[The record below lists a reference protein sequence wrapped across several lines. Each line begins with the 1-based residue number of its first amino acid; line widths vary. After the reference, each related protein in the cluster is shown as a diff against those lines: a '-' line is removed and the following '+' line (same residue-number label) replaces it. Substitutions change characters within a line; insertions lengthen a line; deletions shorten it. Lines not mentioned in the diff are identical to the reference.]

1 MEGMSRPEHDAA
13 ALRRLARGLVLEGP
27 ADAVQDAWLAALRR
41 GPERTPDEGWFAGAV
56 RRIALGRRREEARRR
71 AREATAARSERDRA
85 AEDVPERLEVLR
97 ALLAAVE
104 RLDEPYRAAV
114 VMRYL
119 DDLPPREI
127 AQRIGVP
134 VDTARTRVRRGLE
147 RLRADLDGPRGPGR
161 EALLG
166 ALVPLVGPLP
176 FAPSPFPAPAAT
188 WSTPLAGA
196 LAVKKTAVTVAAL
209 LAVSAVAWIGLREPV
224 GPSAAPVENGAAL
237 AAAPDAAEPS
247 APARPEAV
255 AADEVAREAVV
266 AEAVPTWR
274 LRGRLTVGDHEPL
287 PGGALLARVHRG
299 AGTDGEVL
307 REQRLAADGAGL
319 FTWEIEEPT
328 ELVTVAFRSAL
339 ADAVHITSWFTYA
352 PGDPHEQP
360 FLVWVYPL
368 DVELR
373 GRVLGPD
380 GAPVRGARVSRTYM
394 EAGGVTE
401 SDADGRY
408 VLSTSSAWSETR
420 LTIVAEGL
428 RPAQLPFG
436 ARPGASVM
444 ELPDVQLEPD
454 HVVAGRVVDESGAG
468 LAGVQI
474 ALGSSFRDV
483 VESTEDGAFE
493 IGGIDPERADF
504 MLFARLEGRVV
515 TMTKVFADS
524 APVEL
529 VLPRGLTVTGRVV
542 DEAGS
547 PLPYAQVRVECLFQ
561 PMPPG
566 LDVRGGEDGRFSI
579 SHVPSGAQ
587 KLWIDV
593 WGRGSRRLEVALPS
607 DAGAFDVGDVAVAA
621 GRSLSGRL
629 VDENDAPVAWGL
641 VWVETELAYSGSRTL
656 SSRFAW
662 CDEAGRFS
670 FAGLHEGPLV
680 VTAEADGYA
689 RFERRERSFPE
700 GELLLRMERGAGLAG
715 RVLDAETGAPVQRF
729 RVSVQA
735 DWNAP
740 EAHRLRFGPAHGT
753 GTWMED
759 PEGEW
764 RIEDDLPADRW
775 VIVEVG
781 AEGFATARL
790 ERAVTAVDPDPAA
803 CEVALVRETL
813 VRGQVVD
820 PQGIGVAGAQVSD
833 AGQRDG
839 ASVTTDAYGRFE
851 LRGLSTGERTL
862 AVAAEGFASHRDG
875 PFELASAS
883 VTRRIELRSG
893 GRIAGRVVGED
904 GAGLAGMRIDLQAYD
919 GNDRSRSRRVETDA
933 DGRYAFEH
941 LAAGHLEIQ
950 VQDTST
956 DPPTT
961 VETRLVDLQPEQD
974 RTVDLGACGSATL
987 RGTVRCAVPLPEGV
1001 RVRLS
1006 LIAMSEPGSVFR
1018 VGRNGIASATRNVLV
1033 DEGEFVLRGVEPG
1046 RWILMGTAQPDEAT
1060 FLSGVIQSLE
1070 LAEGQALDVEL
1081 TLNRP

>member
-1 MEGMSRPEHDAA
+1 M
-13 ALRRLARGLVLEGP
+13 
-27 ADAVQDAWLAALRR
+27 
-41 GPERTPDEGWFAGAV
+41 
-56 RRIALGRRREEARRR
+56 
-71 AREATAARSERDRA
+71 
-85 AEDVPERLEVLR
+85 
-97 ALLAAVE
+97 
-104 RLDEPYRAAV
+104 
-114 VMRYL
+114 
-119 DDLPPREI
+119 
-127 AQRIGVP
+127 P

-188 WSTPLAGA
+188 WSTSLAGA
-196 LAVKKTAVTVAAL
+196 LAVKKTVLTVAAL

-247 APARPEAV
+247 APARPETV

-266 AEAVPTWR
+266 AEVVPTWR

-287 PGGALLARVHRG
+287 PDGALLARVHRG

-328 ELVTVAFRSAL
+328 ELVTVAFRSEL
-339 ADAVHITSWFTYA
+339 ADSVRFTSSCTYA
-352 PGDPHEQP
+352 PGDAYAEP
-360 FLVWVYPL
+360 FHVWVYPL

-380 GAPVRGARVSRTYM
+380 GAPVHGARVSRTIL
-394 EAGGVTE
+394 ESGGATE
-401 SDADGRY
+401 SDTDGRY

-428 RPAQLPFG
+428 RPAQLPFR

-454 HVVAGRVVDESGAG
+454 HVVAGRVVDEAG
-468 LAGVQI
+468 EPLAGVQVSR
-474 ALGSSFRDV
+474 GSSFSDV
-483 VESTEDGAFE
+483 VESAQDGTFE

-529 VLPRGLTVTGRVV
+529 VLPRGLAVTGRVV

-561 PMPPG
+561 PGPPG
-566 LDVRGGEDGRFSI
+566 HDVRCGEDGRFSI
-579 SHVPSGAQ
+579 AHVPSGEQ
-587 KLWIDV
+587 HLWIDV
-593 WGRGSRRLEVALPS
+593 WGRGSRRIEVVLPS
-607 DAGAFDVGDVAVAA
+607 DASAVDVGDVAVEP
-621 GRSLSGRL
+621 GRSLRGRL
-629 VDENDAPVAWGL
+629 VDADDAPIPWGL
-641 VWVETELAYSGSRTL
+641 VQVVSELDAYAYASNEV
-656 SSRFAW
+656 SSRHAW

-670 FAGLHEGPLV
+670 FAGLREGPLV
-680 VTAEADGYA
+680 VNAWAGGYA
-689 RFERRERSFPE
+689 HFERRERMFPT
-700 GELLLRMERGAGLAG
+700 GELVLRMEPGAGLAG
-715 RVLDAETGAPVQRF
+715 RVLDAETGEPVQRF

-740 EAHRLRFGPAHGT
+740 EAHRLSSGSAYGT
-753 GTWMED
+753 GIWMED
-759 PEGEW
+759 PEGVW

-851 LRGLSTGERTL
+851 LRGLPAGERTL

-987 RGTVRCAVPLPEGV
+987 RGAVRCAVPLPEGV

-1046 RWILMGTAQPDEAT
+1046 RWILTGTAQPDEAT